1 MSSTWVSGY
10 RAGAFQ
16 TSSGFAYVTFHE
28 TCESNVF
35 PRTPRWGAHQIDTL
49 DRLGGKLVEH
59 AYCCDGGMVRGPHGR
74 SIRAEH
80 YIERTEDAL
89 RSATLLTGP
98 LTLEFDTYL
107 NCLPVDRL
115 QTFDALAQRLGIAVE
130 HESVDKPS
138 SRGHIRKL
146 DLDNPVHGDLLV
158 QLAQSHSEVLAWRI
172 FRYAPE
178 QGQECCTK
186 PWHAPRLAPKG
197 AAVEASSAA
206 EYLSQFRL
214 VNLAGH
220 YEGQGYTDHRT
231 TVLADDGS
239 IVSDD
244 PLAWFC
250 RNYMRQRNMA
260 AFGASKPALA
270 TFRKWSKVVEMSY
283 KIADLEIESV
293 LTACKPDPY
302 TLSRA
307 RDLASG
313 GDPTSPFVIQDRN
326 KAWSMMHL
334 LHSGLTMKLPQL
346 GVVRTATTSLF

>member
-28 TCESNVF
+28 TCESNVY

-49 DRLGGKLVEH
+49 DRLGGRLVEH

-98 LTLEFDTYL
+98 LTLEFDIYL
-107 NCLPVDRL
+107 NSLPVERL
-115 QTFDALAQRLGIAVE
+115 QSFDALSQRLGVAVE
-130 HESVDKPS
+130 HESADKPS
-138 SRGHIRKL
+138 TRRHIRKL
-146 DLDNPVHGDLLV
+146 DLNNPVHGDLLV
-158 QLAQSHSEVLAWRI
+158 QFAQSYSEVLAWRI

-178 QGQECCTK
+178 QGPECCVK
-186 PWHAPRLAPKG
+186 PWHASRLEPKG
-197 AAVEASSAA
+197 AAVEANTAA

-231 TVLADDGS
+231 TVIADDGS

-250 RNYMRQRNMA
+250 RTYMKQRNMA
-260 AFGASKPALA
+260 VFGASKPALA
-270 TFRKWSKVVEMSY
+270 TFRKWAKVVEMSY
-283 KIADLEIESV
+283 QIADLQIESV
-293 LTACKPDPY
+293 LTASKPDEY

-307 RDLASG
+307 RDLANG

-326 KAWSMMHL
+326 KAWSLMHL
-334 LHSGLTMKLPQL
+334 LQSGLTMKLPQL
-346 GVVRTATTSLF
+346 GVVRTATPALF